1 MGPNEDLRSFQNYL
15 VFLTPDQPVSFTLQA
30 SFDAVLSL
38 KDRKGRT
45 LLSNNGAGNG
55 ARLPT
60 NGSYR
65 VKEAGDYLVQVTTK
79 EVRTLGSFQLE
90 AAALAPDPCTVIKP
104 LIAGAAVTGALD
116 KSDCRKKK
124 GGQFIDR
131 YSFAAKA
138 KTKIMLALDGKF
150 PSQLTLR
157 APNGEVLARH
167 ATSIPNKGFLK
178 LPKGVS
184 GQFTV
189 EVSSTNPA
197 TGGYVLQ
204 FHQKD

>member
-1 MGPNEDLRSFQNYL
+1 MGPSEDLRSYQNYL
-15 VFLTPDQPVSFTLQA
+15 VFLTPDQPVSFALQA
-30 SFDAVLSL
+30 SFDSVLSL
-38 KDRKGRT
+38 KDRRGRT
-45 LLSNNGAGNG
+45 LLSNNGAGNN

-60 NGSYR
+60 SGSYR

-90 AAALAPDPCTVIKP
+90 AKALAPDPCTVVKP
-104 LIAGAAVTGALD
+104 LISGAAATGALD
-116 KSDCRKKK
+116 KSDCHDAK

-131 YSFAAKA
+131 YSFSAKA

-150 PSQLTLR
+150 PSKLTLR
-157 APNGEVLARH
+157 APNGEVLASN

-197 TGGYVLQ
+197 TGAYVLQ